1 MKLEKDLSKLGIQNT
16 RDLLFYFPYRYEDFS
31 NLSAIADLRAG
42 EAVSI
47 KGRIIQIKAV
57 NAFYGRIRR
66 AEAVISDESGSI
78 KAVWFNQ
85 PYIVKYLSAGDEVF
99 LSGTAREYKG
109 ELQLQS
115 PIYEKAEGQA
125 GAEASAGKAEI
136 AASAGKVGVAVS
148 GKDNIHTARI
158 IPIYRLT
165 GNLSLRALR
174 AAMHDAL
181 GQADSIEEYLPA
193 EMIKDAEL
201 ADIQTTIKNLHFP
214 ESQQALDLAKKRI
227 AFEEIFYAQLAV
239 QKHKREME
247 REHAPQINFKK
258 DLVSGYI
265 SKLSFELTADQKK
278 ALWEI
283 LQDLGQGQPMNRLLQ
298 GDVGSGKTLVAFI
311 AALCA
316 MDSGFQ
322 VAMLCPT
329 EVLAQ
334 QHYANAQKY
343 FKDYPRFSLMLLTSK
358 KSQINGRASGKAEL
372 LKEIEHGGPQFIIS
386 THAVLE
392 EKVSFRE
399 IGLVIIDEQ
408 HRFGV
413 RQRALLKQKQ
423 REIHPHLLSMS
434 ATPIPR
440 TLRLSLFGD
449 LKVSEICHL
458 PAGRKTI
465 VTRLVR
471 PEERADAYSFVSKL
485 IAQGR
490 QAFVVTPL
498 IEESDKLGVKA
509 ATTEIENLK
518 KIFPRLKLGL
528 LHGKMAA
535 ASKEAAMADFLAGKT
550 QILVSTSVIEVG
562 VDVPNAAAIIIEG
575 AERFGLAQLHQF
587 RGRVG
592 RAEHKSYCFL
602 FTDSSSERAVER
614 LELFSRTSSGFELAE
629 LDLKN
634 RGFGNIFGEEQSG
647 HYFKYFDL
655 FDAATARKAGQW
667 AGAILDKDPKLK
679 EHPEML
685 NKIKDTVIHLE

>member
-1 MKLEKDLSKLGIQNT
+1 MTFDKRKEKDLSKLGIHNT

-31 NLSAIADLRAG
+31 NLAAIADLKAG
-42 EAVSI
+42 ESVSI
-47 KGRIIQIKAV
+47 RGKITQIKAV

-99 LSGTAREYKG
+99 LSGTVRQYKN

-115 PIYEKAEGQA
+115 PIYEKAESDK
-125 GAEASAGKAEI
+125 E
-136 AASAGKVGVAVS
+136 
-148 GKDNIHTARI
+148 NIHTARI
-158 IPIYRLT
+158 IPIYKLA

-181 GQADSIEEYLPA
+181 PAAAEIEEYLPA
-193 EMIKDAEL
+193 DMIADAGLDE
-201 ADIQTTIKNLHFP
+201 IRSTIKNLHFP
-214 ESQQALDLAKKRI
+214 ESSDALDLAKKRV

-239 QKHKREME
+239 QKHKSEFE
-247 REHAPQINFKK
+247 KEQAPQIKFNKELTTK
-258 DLVSGYI
+258 YLD
-265 SKLSFELTADQKK
+265 KLPFRLTADQKK
-278 ALWEI
+278 SLWEV
-283 LQDLGQGQPMNRLLQ
+283 LQDMEMQQPMNRLLQ
-298 GDVGSGKTLVAFI
+298 GDVGSGKTMIAFI

-316 MDSGFQ
+316 MDAGFQ
-322 VAMLCPT
+322 SAMLCPT

-334 QHYANAQKY
+334 QHYNNALKY
-343 FKDYPRFSLMLLTSK
+343 FNGYPRFSLILLTAK
-358 KSQINGRASGKAEL
+358 KAMLNGKPAGKAEL

-392 EKVSFRE
+392 DKVSFRE
-399 IGLVIIDEQ
+399 IALVIIDEQ

-413 RQRALLKQKQ
+413 RQRAALNQKQ
-423 REIHPHLLSMS
+423 HSLHPHLLSMS

-440 TLRLSLFGD
+440 TLRLALFGD
-449 LKVSEICHL
+449 LKVSEIRQM
-458 PAGRKTI
+458 PAGRKPVI
-465 VTRLVR
+465 TRLVQ
-471 PEERADAYSFVSKL
+471 PEERNEAYEFISKL
-485 IAQGR
+485 IAEGR
-490 QAFVVTPL
+490 QVFVVTPL

-509 ATTEIENLK
+509 AATEVENLK
-518 KIFPRLKLGL
+518 KIFPRLEIGL
-528 LHGKMAA
+528 LHGKMPAA
-535 ASKEAAMADFLAGKT
+535 AKDAAMADFLAGKT

-602 FTDSSSERAVER
+602 FTSNDSARAAER
-614 LELFSRTSSGFELAE
+614 LELFGKTANGFDLAE

-634 RGFGNIFGEEQSG
+634 RGFGNIYGEEQSG

-655 FDAATARKAGQW
+655 FDSAMARKAGQW
-667 AGAILDKDPKLK
+667 AEKILAQDPKLK
-679 EHPEML
+679 EHQQML
-685 NKIKDTVIHLE
+685 SKIKDVVIHLE